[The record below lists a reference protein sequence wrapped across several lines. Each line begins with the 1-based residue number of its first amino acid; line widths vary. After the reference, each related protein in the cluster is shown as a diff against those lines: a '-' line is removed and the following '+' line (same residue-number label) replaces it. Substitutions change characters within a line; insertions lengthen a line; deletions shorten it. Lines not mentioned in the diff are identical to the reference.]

1 MDLWINILKNIKSI
15 LLMFL
20 FTFSLLWCMVTL
32 NKRKAP
38 PNGNWEALD
47 KKIFFIQLKRLY
59 QQNGKMSRMV

>member
-1 MDLWINILKNIKSI
+1 
-15 LLMFL
+15 
-20 FTFSLLWCMVTL
+20 MVTL